1 MKRFASSSHRPRAA
15 RGPGR
20 AWALFV
26 ATLLAVA
33 GTQFTLAPAYAV
45 SHISVSS
52 TTVAAGET
60 LTIDFNG
67 TADTPRTGAGENFYA
82 GSTNLGSLDAFT
94 AIESCGGNTAPCAE
108 VRGLGPRVPLG
119 DLAGGQAFSGSITL
133 RIAPETPAGTFVLRY
148 QLYADGGEATANGP
162 TITITNPP
170 AEADLSIGLNAQ
182 PRVGILAPY
191 LSYTL
196 RTHNNGPDAATAATV
211 TATLPAGRTATD
223 LSPGCT
229 AAPGT
234 VTCVYADLA
243 DGSDAVSTFRIPIG
257 VLDFGPVHVTAV
269 RTSSSPSDPNAA
281 DDQDSAMCT
290 TLSIALAGCA

>member
-1 MKRFASSSHRPRAA
+1 MKRFVSSPHRPRPP
-15 RGPGR
+15 RGPAR

-33 GTQFTLAPAYAV
+33 GTQFALAPAYAV

-67 TADTPRTGAGENFYA
+67 TADTPRAGAGENFYA
-82 GSTNLGSLDAFT
+82 GSTSLGSLDAFT
-94 AIESCGGNTAPCAE
+94 SIESCGGNTAPCVELA
-108 VRGLGPRVPLG
+108 GYGPRVPLG
-119 DLAGGQAFSGSITL
+119 DLAGGEAFSGSITL
-133 RIAPETPAGTFVLRY
+133 RVDPETPAGTFVLRY
-148 QLYADGGEATANGP
+148 QLYANGGEATANGP
-162 TITITNPP
+162 TITITNTP
-170 AEADLSIGLNAQ
+170 AEADLSVRLDAQ

-196 RTHNNGPDAATAATV
+196 RTHNNGPETATAVTV
-211 TATLPAGRTATD
+211 TATLPAGRTVTD

-234 VTCVYADLA
+234 VTCTYADLA
-243 DGSDAVSTFRIPIG
+243 DGADAVATFRVPIG
-257 VLDFGPVHVTAV
+257 ILDIGTSHVTAV
-269 RTSSSPSDPNAA
+269 RTASSPNDPNPAN
-281 DDQDSAMCT
+281 DQDDTTCT
-290 TLSIALAGCA
+290 TLSIALASCA